1 MFGKLQGSIEYIGS
15 NFVILMAGGVGFKI
29 LLPSNILTAQ
39 TVGREA
45 AFWIETIVREDA
57 INLIGFDDQAQQDL
71 FVKLTSVSGIGPRVA
86 LAILGA
92 FRADVLQTA
101 ILSGDVKTLTSIP
114 GVGKKVAERII
125 VELKGKVGASVPAGA
140 NGNVYDDVL
149 AALETLGYRRGDV
162 VELVQKLARENPDDT
177 VQSLITKA
185 LKEYAGK

>member
-92 FRADVLQTA
+92 FGADVLQTA